1 MLLSQKRNHNKITL
15 EVYEMSKI
23 IGIDLGTTNSE
34 AAYIEAGKSIVIKSV
49 EGQPYFPSVVA
60 FTKTGEM
67 LVGEAAKRQAVTNTE
82 GTVQRIKRKM
92 GTNEKVT
99 LRGKTYTPQQI
110 SAFILQKIKKDAEDF
125 LGEKIPD
132 AVITVPAYFNDDQR
146 QATKDAGAI
155 AGFNVKRIINEPT
168 AAALAYG
175 LDKEGDQKI
184 AVYDFGG
191 GTLDVTIMEV
201 GGGVFEVLSTS
212 GDTQLGGSDMD
223 RALVDYI
230 AEEFKKKHGVDLR
243 KEPKTLQ
250 RVLEA
255 AETAKIELS
264 STLQT
269 DINLPYIYVVTGE
282 PKHLEIK
289 LTRAKLEEIISPI
302 VQRSEKP
309 CRQALQDAK
318 LKPEDI
324 DHVVLVGGVT
334 RMQMVQKKVE
344 AIFKQKPK
352 REVDPMECVAI
363 GAAIQAGVLS
373 GDIEKDIVLLD
384 VTPLT
389 LIIETLGGVATPL
402 IERNTTVPTKK
413 SKVFSTAA
421 DNQTS
426 VEINVLQGE
435 RPMASD
441 NKTLGRFHLD
451 GILPAPR
458 GLPQIEV
465 AFDIDV
471 NGIMNVSAKDLGT
484 GKEQSI
490 RITGSTKLSD
500 AEIDRMKKEAK
511 EHEEEDKKRKEKIEI
526 RNIADSLVN
535 STEKALQE
543 LKDKFSS
550 EDKENLEKA
559 LKELQEA
566 LTGDD
571 TDKIKE
577 KTDALTQ
584 AFQKASTTIY
594 QQAAQQQQQQP
605 GQDTTQGDSWQGQP
619 SDDDSTINA
628 DYKVKGEKKKK
639 KNEDTE

>member
-1 MLLSQKRNHNKITL
+1 
-15 EVYEMSKI
+15 MSKI

-34 AAYIEAGKSIVIKSV
+34 AAYVEAGKPVIIKSA
-49 EGQPYFPSVVA
+49 EGQPYFPSVVG

-67 LVGEAAKRQAVTNTE
+67 LVGESAKRQAITNPE

-92 GTNEKVT
+92 GTNEKIKIK
-99 LRGKTYTPQQI
+99 GKTYSPQQV

-125 LGEKIPD
+125 LGEKVTE

-175 LDKEGDQKI
+175 LDKEGDHKI

-191 GTLDVTIMEV
+191 GTLDVTLMEV
-201 GGGVFEVLSTS
+201 GGGVFEVLSTN

-223 RALVDYI
+223 QALVDYI
-230 AEEFKKKHGVDLR
+230 AKEFQKQHNMDLR
-243 KEPKTLQ
+243 KDPKTLQ

-269 DINLPYIYVVTGE
+269 DINLPYITVANGE
-282 PKHLEIK
+282 PKHLELK
-289 LTRAKLEEIISPI
+289 LTRAKFEEIISPI
-302 VQRSEKP
+302 VERSRPP
-309 CRQALQDAK
+309 CQQALKDAK
-318 LKPEDI
+318 LKPADI
-324 DHVVLVGGVT
+324 DHVVLVGGTT
-334 RMQMVQKKVE
+334 RMPLVQKTVE
-344 AIFKQKPK
+344 EIFGQKPK

-363 GAAIQAGVLS
+363 GAAIQAGVMS
-373 GDIEKDIVLLD
+373 GEIDKDIVLLD

-389 LIIETLGGVATPL
+389 LSIETLGGVATPL
-402 IERNTTVPTKK
+402 IDRNTTVPTKK

-435 RPMASD
+435 RPMAAD
-441 NKTLGRFHLD
+441 NKSLGRFHLD

-465 AFDIDV
+465 SFDIDV

-490 RITGSTKLSD
+490 HITGSTKLSD
-500 AEIDRMKKEAK
+500 AEIERMKKEAK

-571 TDKIKE
+571 TDTIKE

-594 QQAAQQQQQQP
+594 QQAAQQHQQQP
-605 GQDTTQGDSWQGQP
+605 GQDTAQGDSWQGHP
-619 SDDDSTINA
+619 SEDDSTINA

-639 KNEDTE
+639 KDEDAE

>member
-1 MLLSQKRNHNKITL
+1 MA
-15 EVYEMSKI
+15 KI

-34 AAYIEAGKSIVIKSV
+34 GAYIEAGKPVVIKSA

-67 LVGEAAKRQAVTNTE
+67 LVGESAKRQAVTNPE
-82 GTVQRIKRKM
+82 GTIQRIKRKM
-92 GTNEKVT
+92 GTNEK
-99 LRGKTYTPQQI
+99 LRIRGKTYTPQQI

-125 LGEKIPD
+125 LGETIKE

-155 AGFNVKRIINEPT
+155 AGFTVKRIINEPT

-175 LDKEGDQKI
+175 LDKKEDQKI

-223 RALVDYI
+223 QAVVDYI
-230 AEEFKKKHGVDLR
+230 ASEFRKQHTVDLR
-243 KEPKTLQ
+243 KDPKTLQ
-250 RVLEA
+250 RILEA

-269 DINLPYIYVVTGE
+269 EINLPYITVVDGQPT
-282 PKHLEIK
+282 HLEMK
-289 LTRAKLEEIISPI
+289 LSRSKLEEIISPI
-302 VQRSEKP
+302 VNRSERP
-309 CRQALQDAK
+309 CQQALQDAK
-318 LKPEDI
+318 LDPQDI

-334 RMQMVQKKVE
+334 RMPIVQKKVE
-344 AIFKQKPK
+344 EIFRQKPK

-389 LIIETLGGVATPL
+389 LSVETLGGVATSL
-402 IERNTTVPTKK
+402 IDRNTTVPTKK
-413 SKVFSTAA
+413 SKIFSTAA

-441 NKTLGRFHLD
+441 NKSLGRFHLD

-465 AFDIDV
+465 TFDIDV
-471 NGIMNVSAKDLGT
+471 NGILSVAAKDLGT

-490 RITGSTKLSD
+490 RITGSTRLSD

-511 EHEEEDKKRKEKIEI
+511 EHEEEDKKRKENIEI
-526 RNIADSLVN
+526 RNTADSLVH
-535 STEKALQE
+535 STEKTLQE

-550 EDKENLEKA
+550 EDRENLENA
-559 LKELQEA
+559 LKELREA

-571 TDKIKE
+571 TATIKE
-577 KTDALTQ
+577 KTDALTA

-594 QQAAQQQQQQP
+594 QQAAQQHQQQP
-605 GQDTTQGDSWQGQP
+605 GTGSAQDDSWKGQP

-628 DYKVKGEKKKK
+628 DYKVKDDKKKK
-639 KNEDTE
+639 KDTDDE

>member
-1 MLLSQKRNHNKITL
+1 MA
-15 EVYEMSKI
+15 KI

-34 AAYIEAGKSIVIKSV
+34 GAYIEAGKPVVVKSA

-67 LVGEAAKRQAVTNTE
+67 LVGEAAKRQAVTNPE
-82 GTVQRIKRKM
+82 GTIQRIKRKM
-92 GTNEKVT
+92 GTNEKIKI
-99 LRGKTYTPQQI
+99 RGKTYTPQQI
-110 SAFILQKIKKDAEDF
+110 SAFILQKIKKDTEDF
-125 LGEKIPD
+125 LGETIKD

-175 LDKEGDQKI
+175 LDKKEDQKI

-223 RALVDYI
+223 QALVDYI
-230 AEEFKKKHGVDLR
+230 ANDFKKHYNIDLR
-243 KEPKTLQ
+243 KDPKTLQ
-250 RVLEA
+250 RILEA

-269 DINLPYIYVVTGE
+269 EINLPYITVVEGQST
-282 PKHLEIK
+282 HLEMK
-289 LTRAKLEEIISPI
+289 LSRAKLEEIIGPI
-302 VQRSEKP
+302 VNRSERP
-309 CRQALQDAK
+309 CQQALQDAK
-318 LKPEDI
+318 LKPQDI

-334 RMQMVQKKVE
+334 RMPLVQKKVE
-344 AIFKQKPK
+344 EIFHQKPK

-389 LIIETLGGVATPL
+389 LSVETLGAVATPL
-402 IERNTTVPTKK
+402 IDRNTTVPTRK
-413 SKVFSTAA
+413 SKIFSTAA

-435 RPMASD
+435 RPMAAD
-441 NKTLGRFHLD
+441 NKSLGRFHLD

-458 GLPQIEV
+458 GLPQIDV
-465 AFDIDV
+465 TFDIDV
-471 NGIMNVSAKDLGT
+471 NGILSVAAKDLGT

-500 AEIDRMKKEAK
+500 AEIERMKKEAK

-526 RNIADSLVN
+526 RNNADSLVS
-535 STEKALQE
+535 STEKTLIE
-543 LKDKFSS
+543 LKDKFSV

-559 LKELQEA
+559 LKELREA

-594 QQAAQQQQQQP
+594 QQAAQQYQQQQP
-605 GQDTTQGDSWQGQP
+605 DQGPGQEDAWKGHP
-619 SDDDSTINA
+619 SDDDTIDA
-628 DYKVKGEKKKK
+628 DYKVKGEKDKKK
-639 KNEDTE
+639 KKDDEQ